1 MQVVLNKQEFEE
13 LYQSIAEC
21 YQGNICLA
29 WQAARELHRKAVA
42 HLVAD
47 STTTDWQSAMLAY
60 LLCELYACC
69 GDDCEAAW
77 LKLLARQ
84 LYGSCQNKKKNAPN
98 LESGA

>member
-21 YQGNICLA
+21 YQGNVCLA

-42 HLVAD
+42 QVVAD
-47 STTTDWQSAMLAY
+47 PTATDWQSAMLAY

-69 GDDCEAAW
+69 GNDVETAW
-77 LKLLARQ
+77 LKLLSRQ
-84 LYGSCQNKKKNAPN
+84 QQDSSHKKNAPDFRP
-98 LESGA
+98 GA

>member
-1 MQVVLNKQEFEE
+1 MNKQEFIEI
-13 LYQSIAEC
+13 YQNLAEC
-21 YQGNICLA
+21 YRGNRCLA

-47 STTTDWQSAMLAY
+47 PPTTDWQSAMLAY

-69 GDDCEAAW
+69 GDDFKAAW

-84 LYGSCQNKKKNAPN
+84 PYGSCQNKKKNAPN
-98 LESGA
+98 VELGA